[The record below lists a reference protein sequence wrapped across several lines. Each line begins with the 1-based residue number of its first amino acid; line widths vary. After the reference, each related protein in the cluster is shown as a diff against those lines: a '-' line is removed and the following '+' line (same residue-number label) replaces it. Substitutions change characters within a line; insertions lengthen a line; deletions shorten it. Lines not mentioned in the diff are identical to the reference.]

1 MANKYIITELVIVYL
16 NGKSKRIEI
25 EVNELYRDIK
35 QNLLLDKS
43 IIIYKDIEFVKP
55 EYENE
60 YSRFLNFID
69 LSNVEYIYQNQ
80 YFYKK

>member
-1 MANKYIITELVIVYL
+1 MSNKYIITELVVVYL

-25 EVNELYRDIK
+25 EVNELYRNINH
-35 QNLLLDKS
+35 NLLLDKS

-60 YSRFLNFID
+60 YSRFLNSID
-69 LSNVEYIYQNQ
+69 LSNIEYIYQNQ

>member
-25 EVNELYRDIK
+25 EVNELYRNINH
-35 QNLLLDKS
+35 NLLLDKS
-43 IIIYKDIEFVKP
+43 NIIYKDIEFVKP

-60 YSRFLNFID
+60 YSRFLNSID
-69 LSNVEYIYQNQ
+69 LSNIEYIYQNQ

>member
-1 MANKYIITELVIVYL
+1 MSNKYIITELVIVYL

-25 EVNELYRDIK
+25 EVNELYRDIN

>member
-25 EVNELYRDIK
+25 EVNELYRNINH
-35 QNLLLDKS
+35 NLLLDKS

>member
-1 MANKYIITELVIVYL
+1 MSNKYIITELVIVYL

-25 EVNELYRDIK
+25 EVNELFRNINH
-35 QNLLLDKS
+35 NLLLDKS

-55 EYENE
+55 DYENE
-60 YSRFLNFID
+60 YSRFLNSID

>member
-60 YSRFLNFID
+60 YFRFLNFID